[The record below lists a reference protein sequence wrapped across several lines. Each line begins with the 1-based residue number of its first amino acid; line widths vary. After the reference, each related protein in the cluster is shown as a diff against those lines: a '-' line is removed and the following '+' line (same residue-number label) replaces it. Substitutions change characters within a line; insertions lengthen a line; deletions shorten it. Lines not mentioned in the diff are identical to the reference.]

1 MKIPRTSVFER
12 EREEENKGICRE
24 EKLKEMEMEGVHQ
37 VGIVHFMLK

>member
-12 EREEENKGICRE
+12 EREENKGICE